1 MREIKYDMPYLNSLD
16 AIDMIDNIVEFTFHK
31 ARYNEVCGDLYTV
44 KFDDGNE
51 LHSGDAFSLIR
62 MINAYLRYLRN
73 GDVVSVY
80 DSNGEVNKN
89 DI

>member
-1 MREIKYDMPYLNSLD
+1 MREINYDMPYLNSLD
-16 AIDMIDNIVEFTFHK
+16 AVEMIDDISEVSFHK
-31 ARYNEVCGDLYTV
+31 ARYNEISGDLYTV
-44 KFDDGNE
+44 KFSDGNE
-51 LHSGDAFSLIR
+51 LHCGDQFNFIR